1 MMIVTAA
8 KWLLSRYEPSFMDAR
23 VFTTV
28 KGKRLVGDAATAAT
42 AAAVRSPPVGMRP
55 FHRAFYT
62 FLMELKWVMSCE
74 QITERHSRFFF
85 FHFFFFFWFCWY
97 ILCLCPLVFH
107 IEKDKLASKMLIC
120 LFASLFFCTN
130 LIPHLIELNKRNRQ
144 WMGPIGKWR
153 DLDSTQ
159 PSELWK

>member
-1 MMIVTAA
+1 
-8 KWLLSRYEPSFMDAR
+8 MDAR

-28 KGKRLVGDAATAAT
+28 KGKRLVDDAATAAT

-85 FHFFFFFWFCWY
+85 FHFILFLVLL

-107 IEKDKLASKMLIC
+107 IEKDKLASKMLSH
-120 LFASLFFCTN
+120 LFVCFSFFLHKFNSAFDRVEQTKQAVN
-130 LIPHLIELNKRNRQ
+130 
-144 WMGPIGKWR
+144 GPDREVTALG
-153 DLDSTQ
+153 
-159 PSELWK
+159 